1 MYRRFNGTI
10 AALISLPLMT
20 TGCVQATRHSNT
32 MIFGTNTSV
41 GLKVG
46 TDVAEIPGILVGYNR
61 QEAVILP
68 LVANTASTSATGTA
82 GKTLNRLDPCDI
94 KTEIKVVTDDTPPQ
108 TIGKLEPHPC
118 LLVAID
124 KDGKARD
131 SYSVLAS
138 FGANFGASQGGTGVN
153 AQGGLAQY
161 FATGM
166 AAQLL
171 ALNGGAAVVATGEA
185 AKKSVEEPKM
195 TLTGLTPTSAET
207 AAVKQ
212 TQANF
217 DTAIKQLSAKVRLTP
232 DDKLAANIQA
242 FEKAITSAI
251 GLDKTEDCKKH
262 DSCADL
268 IATKDYYAAQFR
280 GKHDDFMTALNAYPT
295 VK

>member
-10 AALISLPLMT
+10 AVLISLPLLT
-20 TGCVQATRHSNT
+20 TGCVQATRHSNM
-32 MIFGTNTSV
+32 MIFGTNTSL

-46 TDVAEIPGILVGYNR
+46 TDVAEVPGILVGYNR

-68 LVANTASTSATGTA
+68 LVANTAGD
-82 GKTLNRLDPCDI
+82 KKLNRLDPCEI
-94 KTEIKVVTDDTPPQ
+94 KGDIKVVTDGTSPQ
-108 TIGKLEPHPC
+108 ALGKLEPHPC

-138 FGANFGASQGGTGVN
+138 FGANFGASQGTGVN

-195 TLTGLTPTSAET
+195 TLTGLTPTSADLKSSEIF
-207 AAVKQ
+207 AKDFSSQKEKLRVKM
-212 TQANF
+212 
-217 DTAIKQLSAKVRLTP
+217 L
-232 DDKLAANIQA
+232 
-242 FEKAITSAI
+242 
-251 GLDKTEDCKKH
+251 
-262 DSCADL
+262 
-268 IATKDYYAAQFR
+268 ATKDKKIKAAISDFESNIDGKKQNVDMYCGDDSNLCTNFIDNYMENFR
-280 GKHDDFMTALNAYPT
+280 ANAT
-295 VK
+295 KFSDAVENWNFGG